1 MVPVLFFDPLCVAP
15 YSAQTLHEQ
24 GLGGSEATT
33 VRVAEALDAFVS
45 QHNRTRAEGRYLPPA
60 ALADVEDVIVLRDPR
75 ALARVSQLFPRA
87 RTHLWVHDRIEP
99 GSSRSRWFKAAAPD
113 LERLQP
119 DVICVSEYQRELVAA
134 TLRGINGCQRLRVR
148 RIYNPVDDRLVP
160 DGSPVDPTKLV
171 FFSSPNKG
179 LLFTLDAFRALRRSI
194 PDLRLCVANPG
205 YRQYPQARLVGVEW
219 LGSLPHAR
227 IIAEARTALCTFS
240 ANFVIPET
248 FGLVFAES
256 RAVGTPVLTH
266 DCGAARE
273 VLEDSRQILPVT
285 VAERL
290 YEAVLHRVAL
300 RWRAPAARVAAHFG
314 LFDGYIERIRAWRN
328 GGRPSVGP
336 DARFRLSSIVG
347 EWRAL
352 LSP

>member
-1 MVPVLFFDPLCVAP
+1 
-15 YSAQTLHEQ
+15 
-24 GLGGSEATT
+24 SEATT

-160 DGSPVDPTKLV
+160 DGSPST
-171 FFSSPNKG
+171 
-179 LLFTLDAFRALRRSI
+179 RRSS
-194 PDLRLCVANPG
+194 CS
-205 YRQYPQARLVGVEW
+205 
-219 LGSLPHAR
+219 SL
-227 IIAEARTALCTFS
+227 
-240 ANFVIPET
+240 
-248 FGLVFAES
+248 
-256 RAVGTPVLTH
+256 
-266 DCGAARE
+266 
-273 VLEDSRQILPVT
+273 LPT
-285 VAERL
+285 R
-290 YEAVLHRVAL
+290 
-300 RWRAPAARVAAHFG
+300 G
-314 LFDGYIERIRAWRN
+314 CC
-328 GGRPSVGP
+328 
-336 DARFRLSSIVG
+336 
-347 EWRAL
+347 
-352 LSP
+352 

>member
-15 YSAQTLHEQ
+15 YSAQTLREQ

-99 GSSRSRWFKAAAPD
+99 GSARSRWFKAAAPD

-134 TLRGINGCQRLRVR
+134 TLRGIDGCQRLRVR

-205 YRQYPQARLVGVEW
+205 RSEEHTSELQSPMYLVCRL
-219 LGSLPHAR
+219 L
-227 IIAEARTALCTFS
+227 
-240 ANFVIPET
+240 
-248 FGLVFAES
+248 
-256 RAVGTPVLTH
+256 
-266 DCGAARE
+266 
-273 VLEDSRQILPVT
+273 LEKKK
-285 VAERL
+285 
-290 YEAVLHRVAL
+290 
-300 RWRAPAARVAAHFG
+300 
-314 LFDGYIERIRAWRN
+314 IE
-328 GGRPSVGP
+328 
-336 DARFRLSSIVG
+336 
-347 EWRAL
+347 
-352 LSP
+352 